1 MSGNG
6 TNFIAAAFGMKRSG
20 KSFAL
25 DGMARGFPR
34 RIVADFIGEYHGKID
49 GAAYVHTIAEAVD
62 ALQDARKKG
71 MQKWTVVCV
80 MQPEEVLQ
88 LLGVLAPI
96 GKRPETSYSY
106 AVGGVVLQCGE
117 IQFIAPNV
125 GMSAAMANII
135 AMGRHYR
142 VSVLGAARRPREV
155 NRNLT
160 SQADALL
167 AFRQHEPRDADYLG
181 DVMRSD
187 VPQYLRQL
195 QQFHHLRFLPNFG
208 TLDFV
213 NPNGEAKRIPAP
225 TNGGEKMSSSP
236 PGVVSL

>member
-1 MSGNG
+1 VSGTG

-25 DGMARGFPR
+25 DIMARGFPR
-34 RIVADFIGEYHGKID
+34 RIVADFIGEYHGKIE
-49 GAAYVHTIAEAVD
+49 GAKYVHSIAEAVD
-62 ALQDARKKG
+62 ALQLLRKG
-71 MQKWTVVCV
+71 GSMKWTVVCV
-80 MQPEEVLQ
+80 MQPEEILQ

-96 GKRPETSYSY
+96 GKRPETSFSY

-117 IQFIAPNV
+117 IQLIAPNQ
-125 GMSAAMANII
+125 GLSPAMANII

-142 VSVLGAARRPREV
+142 VSILGAARRPREV

-160 SQADALL
+160 SQSDALL

-195 QQFHHLRFLPNFG
+195 RPFHHLRFLPNFG
-208 TLDFV
+208 ALDLVGPDGDSRRISEQPMFFKSSGTL
-213 NPNGEAKRIPAP
+213 AP
-225 TNGGEKMSSSP
+225 
-236 PGVVSL
+236 